1 MNDKVIIFDFDG
13 TIADTFDAI
22 ARITNRLAVE
32 FGYKTVSEE
41 DIAKL
46 RNLTSRQ
53 IINQSG
59 ISIFKLPFFLKKVKT
74 ELNNEIQIVKP
85 VAGIKEVLIDLTN
98 QGNQLVIITSNS
110 HENVNIFLRNNDL
123 INLFS
128 FVCSA
133 STLFGKNKIIN
144 NFIKQHN
151 INFSQV
157 IYVGDETRDIDAAK
171 RSNIKVVGVSWG
183 FNSKEVLAKQNP
195 DFLIDQPK
203 ELLEVI
209 GSLKKNSEVRIQ
221 EPECN
226 QWQIQ
231 S

>member
-1 MNDKVIIFDFDG
+1 MNAKVIIFDFDG

-22 ARITNRLAVE
+22 VRITNRLAVE
-32 FGYKTVSEE
+32 FGYKPVSEE
-41 DIAKL
+41 DIVKL

-53 IINQSG
+53 IVNQSG
-59 ISIFKLPFFLKKVKT
+59 ISIFKLPFFLKKVKD
-74 ELNNEIQIVKP
+74 ELNNEIQTVKP
-85 VAGIKEVLIDLTN
+85 VRGIKEVLIDLKN
-98 QGNQLVIITSNS
+98 QGNKLVIITSNS
-110 HENVNIFLRNNDL
+110 QENVNIFLENNDL
-123 INLFS
+123 INSFS
-128 FVCSA
+128 LVCSA

-144 NFIKQHN
+144 KFINQHN

-195 DFLIDQPK
+195 DFLIDQPNQ
-203 ELLEVI
+203 LLEVI
-209 GSLKKNSEVRIQ
+209 ASLKQNSEAKIQ
-221 EPECN
+221 QAEGN

-231 S
+231 T